1 MSVKNSGL
9 LLEEVA
15 QKMFQTSPL
24 IQCMTNEVTC
34 ESMANALLYVGS
46 KPMMADDI
54 REFPEMFKQ
63 IDGLL
68 LNLGHMSK
76 EREESLL
83 LASQFAKEFHVPFVI
98 DVVGVSATRLRLDLA
113 LKLMESRPSVVKGN
127 TSEMRRLCG
136 LASRGRGV
144 DAHESDQGDSA
155 LQELAKGL
163 VELGQTYPNTLFL
176 VTGETDILVYQDRIH
191 YLKNGVAELDNM
203 TGTGDMVGALIAS
216 LLAQGFTPLESS
228 IGAVSYFNLAGETGK
243 NLCQSPV
250 GMADF
255 RYQLMNQ
262 LSLLYKRNYWW
273 EGIISE

>member
-34 ESMANALLYVGS
+34 ESMANDLLYVGS

-68 LNLGHMSK
+68 LNIGYMSK

-136 LASRGRGV
+136 LASRERGV
-144 DAHESDQGDSA
+144 DAHESDQGESA
-155 LQELAKGL
+155 LQELAK
-163 VELGQTYPNTLFL
+163 
-176 VTGETDILVYQDRIH
+176 
-191 YLKNGVAELDNM
+191 
-203 TGTGDMVGALIAS
+203 
-216 LLAQGFTPLESS
+216 
-228 IGAVSYFNLAGETGK
+228 IGSVSYFNLAGETGK

-262 LSLLYKRNYWW
+262 LSLLYKRNHWW